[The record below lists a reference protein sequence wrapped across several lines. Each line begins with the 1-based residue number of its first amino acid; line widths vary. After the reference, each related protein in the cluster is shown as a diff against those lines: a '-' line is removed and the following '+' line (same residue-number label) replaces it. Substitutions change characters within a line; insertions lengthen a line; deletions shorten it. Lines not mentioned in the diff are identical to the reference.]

1 MIMDGEVPWQFD
13 TEPVDGQ
20 FAVFEAELTDD
31 LDHLGGSGDWDGP
44 VEPVE
49 WRTLTAAQAE
59 AQWRALDE
67 FVTWLRTTYGLPPT
81 VIPPLWHRHPELV
94 EELSAL
100 HTHRLACYEP
110 GSSASGPLAWH
121 ADFADARERL
131 REWIATSGTRLDR
144 DRPTRAT
151 SWPGE
156 PAVAPAEETPIT
168 DRQADFAEFVAADLD
183 SRRAT
188 RAAAARTTRAPGRDE
203 VCDDR
208 RALPRRRQRPPIPAP
223 RS

>member
-1 MIMDGEVPWQFD
+1 
-13 TEPVDGQ
+13 TEPGDEPGEPVPDGQ
-20 FAVFEAELTDD
+20 FALIEAELTDG
-31 LDHLGGSGDWDGP
+31 LDRLGGSGNWDGP
-44 VEPVE
+44 VEPVD

-81 VIPPLWHRHPELV
+81 VVPPLWHRHPELV

-110 GSSASGPLAWH
+110 GSSGSGPLAWH

-131 REWIATSGTRLDR
+131 REWIATSGTRLDL
-144 DRPTRAT
+144 DRPHRHT

-156 PAVAPAEETPIT
+156 PAVAPAADKAIP
-168 DRQADFAEFVAADLD
+168 DRQADFAAFDAASLE
-183 SRRAT
+183 SRRNA
-188 RAAAARTTRAPGRDE
+188 RAAAARTTRAPG
-203 VCDDR
+203 
-208 RALPRRRQRPPIPAP
+208 QR
-223 RS
+223 

>member
-1 MIMDGEVPWQFD
+1 MDGEVPWQFD
-13 TEPVDGQ
+13 TEPGDGLAERVSDVQ
-20 FAVFEAELTDD
+20 FAVFDDELTDG
-31 LDHLGGSGDWDGP
+31 LDRLGGWSEWDGP
-44 VEPVE
+44 VEPVD

-81 VIPPLWHRHPELV
+81 VVPPLWHRHPELV

-110 GSSASGPLAWH
+110 GSSGSGPVAWH

-156 PAVAPAEETPIT
+156 PAVAPAEEKAIT
-168 DRQADFAEFVAADLD
+168 DRQADFAAFVAADLD
-183 SRRAT
+183 SRRNA
-188 RAAAARTTRAPGRDE
+188 RAAAARTTRAPG
-203 VCDDR
+203 
-208 RALPRRRQRPPIPAP
+208 QR
-223 RS
+223 

>member
-13 TEPVDGQ
+13 TEPVDEPGELVTDGQ
-20 FAVFEAELTDD
+20 LPVFEAELSDG
-31 LDHLGGSGDWDGP
+31 LDRPGGSGDRHGP
-44 VEPVE
+44 VEPVD
-49 WRTLTAAQAE
+49 WRTLTAAQAK

-81 VIPPLWHRHPELV
+81 VVPPLWHRHPELV

-110 GSSASGPLAWH
+110 GSSGSGPLAWH

-144 DRPTRAT
+144 DRPTRTT

-156 PAVAPAEETPIT
+156 LAIAPAEERPIT
-168 DRQADFAEFVAADLD
+168 DRQADFAAFVAADLD

-188 RAAAARTTRAPGRDE
+188 RAAAGPRTRAAGQ
-203 VCDDR
+203 R
-208 RALPRRRQRPPIPAP
+208 RGV
-223 RS
+223 